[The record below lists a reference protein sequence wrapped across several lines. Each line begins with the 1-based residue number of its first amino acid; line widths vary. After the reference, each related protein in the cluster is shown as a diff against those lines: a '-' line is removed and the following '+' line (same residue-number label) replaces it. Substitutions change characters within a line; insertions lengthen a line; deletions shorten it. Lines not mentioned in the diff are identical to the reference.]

1 MQFAELHRS
10 FNPSGVSGK
19 LVKDNPKGQGPLCS
33 TTFTYQLKET
43 CLYVAFKLVLFQSPH
58 MQVPFVKLT
67 QVTEK
72 RDE

>member
-1 MQFAELHRS
+1 MHFSELHRS

-19 LVKDNPKGQGPLCS
+19 LVKDNLKGQSPLYS

-43 CLYVAFKLVLFQSPH
+43 CLCIAFKLVLFQSPH

-67 QVTEK
+67 QVTEE
-72 RDE
+72 RGE